1 MSRNFHRQYFGYTKV
16 DLRLNIQLIPG
27 HLVKIPR
34 PLTRD
39 FTVRRSMPR
48 LRAADS

>member
-1 MSRNFHRQYFGYTKV
+1 MFHDFHRPHFGYTSL
-16 DLRLNIQLIPG
+16 DLRLNIQLIAG

-34 PLTRD
+34 PLTRA